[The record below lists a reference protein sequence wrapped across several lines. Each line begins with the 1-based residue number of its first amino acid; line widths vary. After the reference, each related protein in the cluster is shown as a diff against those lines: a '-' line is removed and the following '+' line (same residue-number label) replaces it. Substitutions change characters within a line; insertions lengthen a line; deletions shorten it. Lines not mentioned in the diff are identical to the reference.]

1 MKYSE
6 LREQTWIQ
14 LDNEYYFVKIVRDE
28 YCQLIKSIPE
38 DKTLKKQQF
47 PAPNIQPVEPNKYDI
62 GTRVLYVGEYEIFK
76 NQLGVIQ
83 FIDHED
89 ARLTY
94 GILFDD
100 AANENDELWV
110 SAFDILPIDY

>member
-14 LDNEYYFVKIVRDE
+14 LDNEYYFVEIVRDE

-83 FIDHED
+83 FIDQED
-89 ARLTY
+89 PRLTY
-94 GILFDD
+94 GVLFDD
-100 AANENDELWV
+100 ATHEDDELWV

>member
-1 MKYSE
+1 M
-6 LREQTWIQ
+6 
-14 LDNEYYFVKIVRDE
+14 
-28 YCQLIKSIPE
+28 
-38 DKTLKKQQF
+38 KKQQF
-47 PAPNIQPVEPNKYDI
+47 PLSNIQVVEPNKYDI
-62 GTRVLYVGEYEIFK
+62 ETRVLYVGEYETFK

-83 FIDHED
+83 FIDYED

-100 AANENDELWV
+100 AAHENDELWV